1 MAIVFIP
8 APHRDLTGGQAEIRV
23 EGSTIGDVLDSLD
36 QQFQGLKARLCR
48 GDALAPGLQVSIDD
62 VMTRR
67 GLRAPVGPDSEV
79 HFLPA
84 IGGG

>member
-8 APHRDLTGGQAEIRV
+8 AQLRELTDGTAEINIAAATVREVV
-23 EGSTIGDVLDSLD
+23 ESLD
-36 QQFQGLKARLCR
+36 KRFPGIKARLCI
-48 GDALAPGLQVSIDD
+48 GDELSPSLQVSIDD
-62 VMTRR
+62 TISSR
-67 GLRAPVGPDSEV
+67 GLSAKVSPNSEV

>member
-8 APHRDLTGGQAEIRV
+8 APHRDLTGGLAEIAV
-23 EGSTIGDVLDSLD
+23 VGSTIGEVIDALDHRFPGIRS
-36 QQFQGLKARLCR
+36 RLCR
-48 GDALAPGLQVSIDD
+48 GESLAPGLQVSIDD
-62 VMTRR
+62 VMTGR
-67 GLRAPVGPDSEV
+67 GLRAPVRAGSEV

>member
-8 APHRDLTGGQAEIRV
+8 APHRDLTGGLAEIAV
-23 EGSTIGDVLDSLD
+23 VGSTIGEVIDALELRFAGIKS
-36 QQFQGLKARLCR
+36 RLCR
-48 GDALAPGLQVSIDD
+48 GDGLAPGLQVSIDG

-67 GLRAPVGPDSEV
+67 GLRAPVRPDSEV
-79 HFLPA
+79 HFLPV